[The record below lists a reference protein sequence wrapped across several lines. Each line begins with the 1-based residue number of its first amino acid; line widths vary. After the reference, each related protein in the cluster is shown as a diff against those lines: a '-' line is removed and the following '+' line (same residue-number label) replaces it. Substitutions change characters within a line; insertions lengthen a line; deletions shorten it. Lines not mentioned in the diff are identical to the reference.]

1 MADYELHADYNRN
14 GRLDATAAE
23 WALRASAPGAIV
35 VPNLDADGRRLPASV
50 SLGARVTLDRDQPVV
65 LANDDEALRLRIVV
79 HRDSAPPG
87 ARFFLR
93 PQGFARIRMRFSDA
107 AGRMLPDNIARPGDV
122 PVQLPA
128 APGALDLTLTTRT
141 LPGSPIGH
149 VTDLNTRFSLD
160 LEDESALIVQLV
172 SIDSA
177 GQETVQ
183 DQARFTIAPFVIL
196 DNASTAVRLYC
207 CDIPQNQP
215 SLIELRQALSA
226 LGVPLVT
233 VPADVASGD
242 TWLQD
247 QFQHALVQGPD
258 GWRQVALHLPRLRSD
273 SGNGTAA
280 GNLQS
285 FVVSHF
291 PSRDIGVFDD
301 LWAREL
307 QFMNASGR
315 PQRVSFRECDRLA
328 VVMLLPFTLA
338 RLLIDNIKRIDTS
351 FTPEPPATGADGTS
365 TWADVLGWLP
375 TLVGEFR
382 SRARRAADA
391 GNDEWAA
398 TLDRM
403 AADAQRR
410 VDLVRTR
417 LPYDPDQGLV
427 GLPTGGGQ
435 IEVRASEANRIFPRV
450 LQMHHSSNYGGNIEA
465 SPPTADA
472 ALGKLVI
479 GNVVIGGERDFMD
492 PDLLQLLY
500 KQRKQ
505 PIVQLDS
512 SWLDVGHV
520 DEFMTFSPDRR
531 GSGAGFAVLH
541 ASSGLAL
548 QLIRAARDRYLAGL
562 PANHPHH
569 ITGRPSGVLAR
580 LTTEGTS
587 PVTRL
592 FRGKVWSHT
601 HPVATGAEVPSVL
614 EPPRIYQ
621 DVSQAMNGGDPEDP
635 DSGGINVH
643 GIRYWPGEGPERT
656 YPADLSVRELLY
668 GEQDLHN
675 ESTNAF
681 IETQYLAPAA
691 QILGNAFPGAR
702 LFPLPVIFDR
712 VGSVSDWRED
722 PTAFSTAAFT
732 PDVVNLQAINGRLL
746 IPRPYGPR
754 MNLADAVAVI
764 QAATADRGLP
774 DTLVRRIDERF
785 VRRHQLRTGVY
796 WIGRQSPVV
805 RTVSGIGTVRSL
817 YDGLETEAQV
827 IDQFKDSFPG
837 ATEAQ
842 LRRQIIEPNRRH
854 FDPRGRLRDGWR
866 RFEIA
871 ETMVDLFETYI
882 QAVAAELDVPLS
894 WIDSW
899 YYHVHAGGIHC
910 GTNVLRTPARG
921 ATLPNVWNVP
931 DLAYTGA
938 PMEFEEED
946 VIVPAG

>member
-1 MADYELHADYNRN
+1 MVDYELHADYNRN

-23 WALRASAPGAIV
+23 WALRASAPGAIL
-35 VPNLDADGRRLPASV
+35 VPNLDADGRRLPATVSV
-50 SLGARVTLDRDQPVV
+50 GSRVTLDRDQPVV
-65 LANDDEALRLRIVV
+65 LANDNEALRLRIVV
-79 HRDSAPPG
+79 HRESAPAG
-87 ARFFLR
+87 SRFFLR
-93 PQGFARIRMRFSDA
+93 PQGFARIRLRVNDA
-107 AGRMLPDNIARPGDV
+107 AGRILPDNVALPGDI

-160 LEDESALIVQLV
+160 PEDESALVMQLV
-172 SIDSA
+172 SIDP
-177 GQETVQ
+177 GGIETVR
-183 DQARFTIAPFVIL
+183 DAARFTIAPFVIL

-207 CDIPQNQP
+207 CDMPQNQP
-215 SLIELRQALSA
+215 SVIELREVLSA

-247 QFQHALVQGPD
+247 QFQHALVQGAD
-258 GWRQVALHLPRLRSD
+258 GWRQVVLHLPRLRSD
-273 SGNGTAA
+273 SGNGVAA
-280 GNLQS
+280 GNLQR

-307 QFMNASGR
+307 QFLDATGR
-315 PQRVSFRECDRLA
+315 PRRVSFRACDRLA
-328 VVMLLPFTLA
+328 VVMLLPYTLA
-338 RLLIDNIKRIDTS
+338 RLLIDHIKRIDNT
-351 FTPEPPATGADGTS
+351 FTPEPPATGADGSS
-365 TWADVLGWLP
+365 TWTDILGWLP

-382 SRARRAADA
+382 TRARRASDA
-391 GNDEWAA
+391 GNTEWAA

-417 LPYDPDQGLV
+417 LPHDPASGLV
-427 GLPTGGGQ
+427 GLPNGGGQ
-435 IEVRASEANRIFPRV
+435 IEVRASEADRIFPRV
-450 LQMHHSSNYGGNIEA
+450 LQMHHSANYGGNIEA

-472 ALGKLVI
+472 PLGKLVI

-500 KQRKQ
+500 QQRKQ
-505 PIVQLDS
+505 PVVQLDS
-512 SWLDVGHV
+512 SWLHVGHV
-520 DEFMTFSPDRR
+520 DEFMSFSPDRR
-531 GSGAGFAVLH
+531 GGGATFAVLR

-548 QLIRAARDRYLAGL
+548 RLVRAARDRYLAGL
-562 PANHPHH
+562 SEHHPHN

-580 LTTEGTS
+580 LTHEGTS

-601 HPVATGAEVPSVL
+601 HPVATGADIPSVL
-614 EPPRIYQ
+614 EPPLIYQ
-621 DVSQAMNGGDPEDP
+621 DVSQAMNGGDPADP

-656 YPADLSVRELLY
+656 YPADISVRELLY
-668 GEQDLHN
+668 GEQDLHG
-675 ESTNAF
+675 ESSNAF
-681 IETQYLAPAA
+681 IETQYLEPAA
-691 QILGNAFPGAR
+691 QSLRTAFPGAR

-712 VGSVSDWRED
+712 VGSVGDWRQD
-722 PTAFSTAAFT
+722 PTAYATAAFT

-746 IPRPYGPR
+746 IPRPHGPR
-754 MNLADAVAVI
+754 MNLVDAVAAI
-764 QAATADRGLP
+764 ESATADMGLP

-785 VRRHQLRTGVY
+785 VRRHRLRTGVY
-796 WIGRQSPVV
+796 WIERKAPVH
-805 RTVSGIGTVRSL
+805 RTVSVIGTVRAL
-817 YDGLETEAQV
+817 YDGLETEEQV
-827 IDQFKDSFPG
+827 IEQFKDSFPG

-842 LRRQIIEPNRRH
+842 LRRHIIEPNRRH
-854 FDPRGRLRDGWR
+854 FDARGRLRDGWR

-871 ETMVDLFETYI
+871 ESLVDIFETFI
-882 QAVAAELDVPLS
+882 QAVADELDVPLS

-921 ATLPNVWNVP
+921 GTLPDVWSVP
-931 DLAYTGA
+931 DLQYTAA
-938 PMEFEEED
+938 PLEFDEEL
-946 VIVPAG
+946 IVPAR